1 MQLIRQTE
9 HQHSQLLITATW
21 HIYSDHFK

>member
-9 HQHSQLLITATW
+9 HQHSQLLTTATQR
-21 HIYSDHFK
+21 IYSDHLK